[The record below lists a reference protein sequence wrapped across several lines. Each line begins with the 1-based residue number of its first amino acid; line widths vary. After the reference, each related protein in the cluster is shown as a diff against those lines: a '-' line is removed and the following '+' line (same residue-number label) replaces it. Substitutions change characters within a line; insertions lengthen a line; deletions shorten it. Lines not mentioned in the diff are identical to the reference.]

1 VVKRVTANGVDFAYL
16 EAGPSGGPLVLCLHG
31 FPDHAPTFEPLLAAL
46 GEAGFHAVAPWL
58 RGYSPTG
65 PAPDGKYHTQSLA
78 LDALALTDELAGPRT
93 IDAYLVGSDW
103 GAGAATLAVA
113 HRPDRFKK
121 LVTIAVPPP
130 GVIDGKF
137 LASPDQLKRSWYI
150 WFFGTPLAD
159 IAVPMNDF
167 AFIDKIWADW
177 SPGYR
182 MPEPFMRALKDTFAV
197 DGAQAAIGYYRDS
210 MHGRST
216 PPEDAAAITGGA
228 ITIPHLYFHGTD
240 DGCLGADLLEDELV
254 SKSLEPDG
262 EYVLVAD
269 AGHFLH
275 LEQPDEVNAKIVS
288 FLKA

>member
-1 VVKRVTANGVDFAYL
+1 MVKRVTANGVDFAYL
-16 EAGPSGGPLVLCLHG
+16 EKGPSDGPLVLCLHG
-31 FPDHAPTFEPLLAAL
+31 FPDHAPTFEPLLDAL
-46 GEAGFHAVAPWL
+46 GDAGFHAVAPWL

-78 LDALALTDELAGPRT
+78 LDALELTDALAPSG
-93 IDAYLVGSDW
+93 DAYLVGSDW

-113 HRPDRFKK
+113 HRPERFRK
-121 LVTIAVPPP
+121 LVTMAVPPP

-137 LASPDQLKRSWYI
+137 LGSPEQLKRSWYI

-159 IAVPMNDF
+159 IAVPMNDY

-177 SPGYR
+177 SPGYAV
-182 MPEPFMRALKDTFAV
+182 PESFMRALKDSYAV

-210 MHGRST
+210 MHARSA
-216 PPEDAAAITGGA
+216 PSEEAAAVTGGA
-228 ITIPHLYFHGTD
+228 ITIPHLYFHGAD
-240 DGCLGADLLEDELV
+240 DGCLGAELIDDDLVRKVL
-254 SKSLEPDG
+254 SPDG
-262 EYVLVAD
+262 EYVLVAN